1 VGEGMGVRGGKVKGY
16 GGLDLDICPGA
27 PDRFLVTVTPL
38 SRNLKFCYHRSVQF
52 TKVVLSQK
60 FRAKMKMSARAISNL
75 RLIT

>member
-1 VGEGMGVRGGKVKGY
+1 MTGGLVSYTREGEGIRRARLGY
-16 GGLDLDICPGA
+16 LSGA